1 MAFET
6 LLERCQENMGAEMFR
21 AESTSQTP
29 MEMMLKILN
38 FYIKNSGSNSRSK
51 VWSNLFNQFGFR
63 KALQFARWGSN
74 VANPIIVKGAAEVA
88 AVFDGLEDPEVLTAS
103 GIDPVELFS
112 GIEWKGE

>member
-6 LLERCQENMGAEMFR
+6 LLDRCQEKMGAEMFR
-21 AESTSQTP
+21 AESPSSP
-29 MEMMLKILN
+29 AIEVMMKILN
-38 FYIKNSGSNSRSK
+38 FFIKNSGSNSRSK

-74 VANPIIVKGAAEVA
+74 VSNPIIVKGAAEVA